1 MNNVNLKKVIFFK
14 AVSPVHMG
22 AGQGLEHIDLPIQ
35 REVHTKFP
43 IFYASGI
50 KGAFR
55 QYALEKAYKEL
66 IGNETIK
73 KNVKEILNLLG
84 RTDNVQQIVEKI
96 ITLSLLDSWVE
107 GFPAIGE
114 SKEKELYKNDI
125 KKYITE
131 KFMET
136 LKVDEKSL
144 DQSKIGKLLTEIV
157 EEIFKTTEILA
168 YIFGS
173 QNNRGAITFSDGMIL
188 FFPVKSLKGVFAYTT
203 SPLVLERFKEF
214 LKREF
219 PIRRPSQGNIYAS
232 ENLIF
237 QESQDSKDSKVILEE
252 FEFSWVSACF
262 EFLPCELKNQI
273 KERFAIVDDDTF
285 TYFVENFTEVVTR
298 IKINP
303 ETGTVNQRS
312 LWTEEYL
319 PAESVMYSLYFENKP
334 LSEKHLKYLPKNGE
348 LINIGG
354 DQTVG
359 KGFVKLHIVEL

>member
-1 MNNVNLKKVIFFK
+1 MNKTNLKKVIFFK
-14 AVSPVHMG
+14 AISPVHMG

-55 QYALEKAYKEL
+55 QYALEKAYGEL

-73 KNVKEILNLLG
+73 EAVKEILNLLVK
-84 RTDNVQQIVEKI
+84 TEENQQIVERL
-96 ITLSLLDSWVE
+96 ITLSLLDKWVE
-107 GFPAIGE
+107 GFP
-114 SKEKELYKNDI
+114 EKENDDEIETYKNELKNDI
-125 KKYITE
+125 RGQ
-131 KFMET
+131 
-136 LKVDEKSL
+136 LL
-144 DQSKIGKLLTEIV
+144 KLLELKEEDIEEDKIDKYLNGIV
-157 EEIFKTTEILA
+157 EEILKIIKILA
-168 YIFGS
+168 HIFGS
-173 QNNRGAITFSDGMIL
+173 QNKRGAITFSDGMIL

-203 SPLVLERFKEF
+203 SPLVLERFKQF

-232 ENLIF
+232 QNLVF
-237 QESQDSKDSKVILEE
+237 QDEKVVLEE
-252 FEFSWVSACF
+252 FEFKQIGNCLDVL
-262 EFLPCELKNQI
+262 ENTKIPCELENQI

-303 ETGTVNQRS
+303 ETGTVNQGS

-334 LSEKHLKYLPKNGE
+334 LSEEHRKYLPTDGE

>member
-84 RTDNVQQIVEKI
+84 RTDNVQQIVERI

-107 GFPAIGE
+107 GFPAVGE
-114 SKEKELYKNDI
+114 NKEKELYKNDI

-131 KFMET
+131 KFLET
-136 LKVDEKSL
+136 LEVDEKAL
-144 DQSKIGKLLTEIV
+144 DQSKIGELLTKIV

-232 ENLIF
+232 KNLVF
-237 QESQDSKDSKVILEE
+237 QDSKVVLEE
-252 FEFSWVSACF
+252 FEFNQIGSCS
-262 EFLPCELKNQI
+262 EILEQTKIPCELKNQI

-303 ETGTVNQRS
+303 ETGTVDQGA

-334 LSEKHLKYLPKNGE
+334 LSEEHRKYLPTDGE